1 MIPTASLGNS
11 PGLAA
16 LAVDH
21 LSMIRGGHRAV
32 ADVSWSISEGSAAAL
47 VGANGA
53 GKTSTLEVLAGLLS
67 PSHGTATVLGRS
79 PTDPSIAPIRGVM
92 LQEGGLPT
100 GVTVERLLTYLSGF
114 YSNPRAMGE
123 VLEWLALG
131 SLAGKVIRRL
141 SGGEQRRV
149 ACAAALIGRPSIL
162 LLDEPTAG
170 LDPAARSAFYRVL
183 AQQRDEGCTILFAT
197 HIYEDITALAESVI
211 GMREGHL
218 VINES
223 VAKLT
228 EGSEAIRF
236 IGPRGLDLTTLRQV
250 LPADVE
256 VDSDVDG
263 HVTVAAT
270 SPSVVATTATWCGA
284 NFIAMDT
291 FTVGTLPLQM
301 RISQLLAASPEGIG

>member
-1 MIPTASLGNS
+1 MSPTAPQGNS
-11 PGLAA
+11 PGPDA

-21 LSMIRGGHRAV
+21 LSVDRGGHRAV
-32 ADVSWSISEGSAAAL
+32 ADVSWFIPEGGAAAL

-67 PSHGTATVLGRS
+67 PSHGKATVLGRS
-79 PTDPSIAPIRGVM
+79 PSDPAIAPIRGVM

-100 GVTVERLLTYLSGF
+100 AVTVQRLLTYLAGF
-114 YSNPRAMGE
+114 YSHPRAVGE

-149 ACAAALIGRPSIL
+149 ACAAALIGRPRIL

-170 LDPAARSAFYRVL
+170 LDPTARSAFYQVL
-183 AQQRDEGCTILFAT
+183 ADQRGEGCTILFAT
-197 HIYEDITALAESVI
+197 HIYEDISALAESVI
-211 GMREGHL
+211 GMRDGRM

-223 VAKLT
+223 VAGLT

-236 IGPRGLDLTTLRQV
+236 IGPRGLDLSTLRQV
-250 LPADVE
+250 LPVDVGVE
-256 VDSDVDG
+256 SDVDG
-263 HVTVAAT
+263 QVTVAGT

-284 NFIAMDT
+284 NYIAMDT
-291 FTVGTLPLQM
+291 FSVGTLPLQT
-301 RISQLLAASPEGIG
+301 RISQLLTTSPAVTG